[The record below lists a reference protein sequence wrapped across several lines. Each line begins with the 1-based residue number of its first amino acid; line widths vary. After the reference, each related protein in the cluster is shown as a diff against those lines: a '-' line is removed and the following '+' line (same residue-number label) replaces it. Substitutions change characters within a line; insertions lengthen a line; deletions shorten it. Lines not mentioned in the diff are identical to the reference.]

1 MPGLLSTCTPP
12 HPHIPTHHV
21 PTCCPVCLLHSAGG
35 DPATCPM
42 WLEIRQEAACLA
54 TEEQLVGSYLRSTIL
69 NHNSLAKALSYHLS
83 TKLED
88 TCFNCMQ
95 W

>member
-1 MPGLLSTCTPP
+1 
-12 HPHIPTHHV
+12 
-21 PTCCPVCLLHSAGG
+21 
-35 DPATCPM
+35 M
-42 WLEIRQEAACLA
+42 WLEIRQEAARLA
-54 TEEQLVGSYLRSTIL
+54 TEEQLLGSYLHSTIL